1 LESTSLKKMTTKR
14 NQAPSAMAVGS
25 GKIRGRLAILTTAPV
40 AAHAQQCVRRSAWR
54 GTESRRPATDVQ
66 QGLLWL
72 FVWLIRLIVSLIR
85 QRRGT
90 IARLGLRHALRYWG
104 VEPAALLL
112 CGVLAISG
120 VLFYPRFWLCR
131 ASLDAYVAD
140 VVAGRV
146 QPHGNE
152 TPRHWVGLFRVSEVE
167 LQPGGVVR
175 MITTPVFLDDAGLTY
190 SPVSAPPR
198 IGEDSYRHITG
209 AWYRWHRSW

>member
-1 LESTSLKKMTTKR
+1 MKAKNET
-14 NQAPSAMAVGS
+14 P
-25 GKIRGRLAILTTAPV
+25 RLIPIFVAILL
-40 AAHAQQCVRRSAWR
+40 AAWFLFIVIFFS
-54 GTESRRPATDVQ
+54 DVDSNLDALVVLVC
-66 QGLLWL
+66 GSLLWL
-72 FVWLIRLIVSLIR
+72 FVWLIRLVVSLVR

-90 IARLGLRHALRYWG
+90 VARQGLRHALRYWG
-104 VEPAALLL
+104 VEPVALLL

-146 QPHGNE
+146 QPRDNK
-152 TPRHWVGLFRVSEVE
+152 TPRHWVGLFRVSEIE
-167 LQPGGVVR
+167 LQPSGVVR

>member
-1 LESTSLKKMTTKR
+1 MMRRDSAVPADIPLKEMSKPPGL
-14 NQAPSAMAVGS
+14 APLP
-25 GKIRGRLAILTTAPV
+25 IAILLTAWFLFV
-40 AAHAQQCVRRSAWR
+40 VIFFS
-54 GTESRRPATDVQ
+54 DVDSNLDALVVLVY
-66 QGLLWL
+66 GSLLWL
-72 FVWLIRLIVSLIR
+72 FVWLIRLIVSLVR

-90 IARLGLRHALRYWG
+90 IARQGLRHALRYWG

-112 CGVLAISG
+112 CGVLAITG

-146 QPHGNE
+146 QPHDNE

-175 MITTPVFLDDAGLTY
+175 MITTPVLLDDAGLTY